1 MRSYGYVKE
10 NEITL
15 HMADYIPH
23 FNPVQEIEVPEGHF
37 RDIELHDGSAI
48 RLETI
53 SAEHDPGNDTDM
65 QVDFQKMLEGNLDGG
80 FFIVYVGQSE
90 LNKNGYKEAKKKA
103 IIKFNAI
110 NQMVE
115 KYPNKIVLVKSPE
128 EVYEAKRDKKLFAAI
143 GIENGYV
150 IGEDIELLKYYY
162 DLGARY
168 MTLSHIGHNQ
178 ISDSSLPKKSLNN
191 DIEMHGGLSNFGKI
205 TVKKMN
211 ELGMMIDISHVSDKS
226 ALQAIKLS
234 HHPVIASHSGA
245 RSVADHPR
253 NIPDNIIREI
263 AKKGG
268 VVQVVAFS
276 SYVKVN
282 KKRTESI
289 INLRDTILTM
299 TGDNN
304 FIPEKHMKL
313 IEYKNGMDKINKEFP
328 LPGIDSF
335 IDHIDH
341 IVDLVGIDY
350 VGISSDFGGGGGI
363 EGWSNASQTF
373 NITNSLLLRGYSKD
387 EVNKVWSENFLRVWK
402 NVSNNVIN

>member
-1 MRSYGYVKE
+1 MGFLFIRFLIIIFLISFSLQLRAEYL
-10 NEITL
+10 TL
-15 HMADYIPH
+15 DSHIDIPFDYMI
-23 FNPVQEIEVPEGHF
+23 NP
-37 RDIELHDGSAI
+37 
-48 RLETI
+48 
-53 SAEHDPGNDTDM
+53 EHDPGNETDM
-65 QVDFQKMLEGNLDGG
+65 QVDFQKMLKGNLDGG

-90 LNKNGYKEAKKKA
+90 LSKNGYQEAKEKA

-110 NQMVE
+110 NKMVK
-115 KYPNKIVLVKSPE
+115 KYSNKIVLVKSPE
-128 EVYEAKRDKKLFAAI
+128 EVYEAKRNKKLFAAI

-178 ISDSSLPKKSLNN
+178 ISDSSLPKKSLKNE
-191 DIEMHGGLSNFGKI
+191 IEMHGGLSDFGKI
-205 TVKKMN
+205 TIKKMN

-226 ALQAIKLS
+226 ALQAIRLS

-245 RSVADHPR
+245 RSVANHPR
-253 NIPDNIIREI
+253 NIPDNIIKEI
-263 AKKGG
+263 ARKGG
-268 VVQVVAFS
+268 VIQVVAFS

-289 INLRDTILTM
+289 VSLRDSILEM
-299 TGDNN
+299 TGDEN

-313 IEYKNGMDKINKEFP
+313 IKYKNSMDRINKEFP

-363 EGWSNASQTF
+363 EGWTNASQTF

-387 EVNKVWSENFLRVWK
+387 EVNKIWSENFLRVWK
-402 NVSNNVIN
+402 NVSKNVIN

>member
-1 MRSYGYVKE
+1 MRFLFIRFLVIIFLISYSLQLRAEYL
-10 NEITL
+10 TL
-15 HMADYIPH
+15 DSHIDIPFDYMI
-23 FNPVQEIEVPEGHF
+23 NP
-37 RDIELHDGSAI
+37 D
-48 RLETI
+48 
-53 SAEHDPGNDTDM
+53 HDPGNETEM

-90 LNKNGYKEAKKKA
+90 LNKNGYQEAKRKA
-103 IIKFNAI
+103 ILKFNAI
-110 NQMVE
+110 NKMVE

-178 ISDSSLPKKSLNN
+178 ISDSSLPKKSLKNE
-191 DIEMHGGLSNFGKI
+191 IEMHGGLSNFGKI
-205 TVKKMN
+205 TIKKMN

-226 ALQAIKLS
+226 ALQAIELS
-234 HHPVIASHSGA
+234 YHPVIASHSGA

-268 VVQVVAFS
+268 VIQVVAFS

-289 INLRDTILTM
+289 INLRDSILTM

-313 IEYKNGMDKINKEFP
+313 IEYKNGMDKINKKFP

-387 EVNKVWSENFLRVWK
+387 EVNKIWSENFLRVWK
-402 NVSNNVIN
+402 NVSNNAIN

>member
-1 MRSYGYVKE
+1 MRFIFIRFLIIIFLISFSLQLRAKYL
-10 NEITL
+10 TL
-15 HMADYIPH
+15 DSHIDIPFDYMI
-23 FNPVQEIEVPEGHF
+23 NP
-37 RDIELHDGSAI
+37 
-48 RLETI
+48 
-53 SAEHDPGNDTDM
+53 EHDPGNDTDM
-65 QVDFQKMLEGNLDGG
+65 QVDFQKMLKGNLDGG

-90 LNKNGYKEAKKKA
+90 LSKKGYQEAKEKA

-110 NQMVE
+110 NKMVE

-128 EVYEAKRDKKLFAAI
+128 EVYEAKRNKKLFAAI

-178 ISDSSLPKKSLNN
+178 ISDSSLPKKSLKNE
-191 DIEMHGGLSNFGKI
+191 IEMHGGLSDFGKI
-205 TVKKMN
+205 TIKKMN

-226 ALQAIKLS
+226 ALQAIRLS

-245 RSVADHPR
+245 RSVANHPR

-282 KKRTESI
+282 KKRTDSI
-289 INLRDTILTM
+289 VSLRNSILAM

-313 IEYKNGMDKINKEFP
+313 IEYKNGMDRINKEFP

-363 EGWSNASQTF
+363 EGWSDASQTF
-373 NITNSLLLRGYSKD
+373 NITNSLLLRGYSED
-387 EVNKVWSENFLRVWK
+387 EVNKIWSENFLRVWR
-402 NVSNNVIN
+402 NVSKSIIN

>member
-1 MRSYGYVKE
+1 MGFLFVRYLVIIFLISYSQQLRAEYL
-10 NEITL
+10 TL
-15 HMADYIPH
+15 DSHIDIPFDYMI
-23 FNPVQEIEVPEGHF
+23 NP
-37 RDIELHDGSAI
+37 
-48 RLETI
+48 
-53 SAEHDPGNDTDM
+53 EHDPGNDTDM

-90 LNKNGYKEAKKKA
+90 LNKNGYQEAKEKA

-110 NQMVE
+110 NKMIE

-150 IGEDIELLKYYY
+150 IGEDIELLKYFY

-289 INLRDTILTM
+289 INLRDSILIM

-313 IEYKNGMDKINKEFP
+313 IEYKNGMDKINEEFP

-387 EVNKVWSENFLRVWK
+387 EVNKIWSENFLRVWK

>member
-1 MRSYGYVKE
+1 MRFIFIRFLIIIFLISFSLQLRAEYL
-10 NEITL
+10 TL
-15 HMADYIPH
+15 DSHIDIPFDYMI
-23 FNPVQEIEVPEGHF
+23 NP
-37 RDIELHDGSAI
+37 
-48 RLETI
+48 
-53 SAEHDPGNDTDM
+53 EHDPGNETDM
-65 QVDFQKMLEGNLDGG
+65 QVDFQKMLKGNLDGG

-90 LNKNGYKEAKKKA
+90 LSKKGYQEAKEKA

-110 NQMVE
+110 NKMVE

-128 EVYEAKRDKKLFAAI
+128 EVYEAKRNKKLFAAI

-178 ISDSSLPKKSLNN
+178 ISDSSLPKKSLKNE
-191 DIEMHGGLSNFGKI
+191 IEMHGGLSDFGKI
-205 TVKKMN
+205 TIKKMN

-226 ALQAIKLS
+226 ALQAIRLS

-245 RSVADHPR
+245 RSVANHPR
-253 NIPDNIIREI
+253 NIPDNIIKEI

-282 KKRTESI
+282 KKRTDSI
-289 INLRDTILTM
+289 VSLRNSILAM

-313 IEYKNGMDKINKEFP
+313 IEYKNGMDRINKEFP

-350 VGISSDFGGGGGI
+350 VGISSDFGL
-363 EGWSNASQTF
+363 
-373 NITNSLLLRGYSKD
+373 SL
-387 EVNKVWSENFLRVWK
+387 
-402 NVSNNVIN
+402 IHI

>member
-1 MRSYGYVKE
+1 MGFLFIRYLVIIFLISYSQQLRAEYL
-10 NEITL
+10 TL
-15 HMADYIPH
+15 DSHIDIPFDYMI
-23 FNPVQEIEVPEGHF
+23 NP
-37 RDIELHDGSAI
+37 
-48 RLETI
+48 
-53 SAEHDPGNDTDM
+53 EHDPGNDTEM

-80 FFIVYVGQSE
+80 FFVVYVGQSE
-90 LNKNGYKEAKKKA
+90 LNKNGYQEAKEKA

-110 NQMVE
+110 NKMVE

-178 ISDSSLPKKSLNN
+178 ISDSSIPKKSLNN
-191 DIEMHGGLSNFGKI
+191 DIEMHGGLSSFGKI

-289 INLRDTILTM
+289 INLRDSILTM

-335 IDHIDH
+335 IDHIDY

-387 EVNKVWSENFLRVWK
+387 EVNKIWSENFLRVWK

>member
-1 MRSYGYVKE
+1 LGFLFVRYLVIIFLISYSQQLRAEYL
-10 NEITL
+10 TL
-15 HMADYIPH
+15 DSHIDIPFDYMI
-23 FNPVQEIEVPEGHF
+23 NP
-37 RDIELHDGSAI
+37 
-48 RLETI
+48 
-53 SAEHDPGNDTDM
+53 EHDPGNNTDM

-90 LNKNGYKEAKKKA
+90 LNKNGYQEAKEKA

-110 NQMVE
+110 NKMVE

-191 DIEMHGGLSNFGKI
+191 DIEMHGGLSNFGEI

-289 INLRDTILTM
+289 INLRDSILTM

-387 EVNKVWSENFLRVWK
+387 EVNKIWSENFLRVWK
-402 NVSNNVIN
+402 NVSNNVTN

>member
-1 MRSYGYVKE
+1 MRFLFIRFIVIIFLISFSLQLRAKYL
-10 NEITL
+10 TL
-15 HMADYIPH
+15 DSHIDIPFDYMI
-23 FNPVQEIEVPEGHF
+23 NP
-37 RDIELHDGSAI
+37 
-48 RLETI
+48 
-53 SAEHDPGNDTDM
+53 EHDPGNDTDM
-65 QVDFQKMLEGNLDGG
+65 QVDFQKMLKGNLDGG

-90 LNKNGYKEAKKKA
+90 LSKKGYQEAKEKA

-110 NQMVE
+110 NKMVE

-128 EVYEAKRDKKLFAAI
+128 EVYEAKRNKKLFAAI

-178 ISDSSLPKKSLNN
+178 ISDSSLPKKSLKNE
-191 DIEMHGGLSNFGKI
+191 IEMHGGLSDFGKI
-205 TVKKMN
+205 TIKKMN

-226 ALQAIKLS
+226 ALQAIRLS

-245 RSVADHPR
+245 RSVANHPR
-253 NIPDNIIREI
+253 NIPDNIIKEI

-289 INLRDTILTM
+289 INLRDSILTM

-313 IEYKNGMDKINKEFP
+313 IEYKNGMDKIDIEFP

-373 NITNSLLLRGYSKD
+373 NITNSLLRRGYSKD
-387 EVNKVWSENFLRVWK
+387 EVNKIWSENLLRVWK
-402 NVSNNVIN
+402 NVSKNVIN

>member
-1 MRSYGYVKE
+1 MGFLFIRYLVIIFLISCSLQLRAEYL
-10 NEITL
+10 TL
-15 HMADYIPH
+15 DSHIDIPFDYMI
-23 FNPVQEIEVPEGHF
+23 NP
-37 RDIELHDGSAI
+37 
-48 RLETI
+48 
-53 SAEHDPGNDTDM
+53 EHDPGNDTEM

-90 LNKNGYKEAKKKA
+90 LNKNGYQEAKEKA

-110 NQMVE
+110 NKMVE
-115 KYPNKIVLVKSPE
+115 KYPNKIVLVKSPK
-128 EVYEAKRDKKLFAAI
+128 EVYEAKRNKKLFAAI

-191 DIEMHGGLSNFGKI
+191 NIEMHGGLSNFGKN

-289 INLRDTILTM
+289 INLRESILTM

-313 IEYKNGMDKINKEFP
+313 IEYKNGMNKINKEFP
-328 LPGIDSF
+328 LPGIDNF

-363 EGWSNASQTF
+363 EGWSNASETF

-387 EVNKVWSENFLRVWK
+387 EVNKIWSENFLRVWK

>member
-1 MRSYGYVKE
+1 MGFLFIRYLVIIFLISYSLQLRAEYL
-10 NEITL
+10 TL
-15 HMADYIPH
+15 DSHIDIP
-23 FNPVQEIEVPEGHF
+23 FDFMINP
-37 RDIELHDGSAI
+37 
-48 RLETI
+48 
-53 SAEHDPGNDTDM
+53 EHDPGNDTEM

-90 LNKNGYKEAKKKA
+90 LNKNGYQEAKEKA

-110 NQMVE
+110 NKMVE
-115 KYPNKIVLVKSPE
+115 KYPKKIVLVKSPE

-178 ISDSSLPKKSLNN
+178 ISDSSIPKKSLNN
-191 DIEMHGGLSNFGKI
+191 DIEMHGGLSSFGKI

-226 ALQAIKLS
+226 ALQVIKLS

-245 RSVADHPR
+245 RSVANHPR

-289 INLRDTILTM
+289 INLRDSILTM

-328 LPGIDSF
+328 LPGIDNF

-363 EGWSNASQTF
+363 EGWSNASETF

-387 EVNKVWSENFLRVWK
+387 EVKKIWSENFLRVWK

>member
-1 MRSYGYVKE
+1 MGFLFIRYLVIIFLISCSLQLRAEYL
-10 NEITL
+10 TL
-15 HMADYIPH
+15 DSHIDIP
-23 FNPVQEIEVPEGHF
+23 FDFMINP
-37 RDIELHDGSAI
+37 
-48 RLETI
+48 
-53 SAEHDPGNDTDM
+53 EHDPGNDTEM

-90 LNKNGYKEAKKKA
+90 LNKNGYQEAKEKA

-110 NQMVE
+110 NKMVE
-115 KYPNKIVLVKSPE
+115 KYPKKIVLVKSPE

-178 ISDSSLPKKSLNN
+178 ISDSSIPKKSLNN
-191 DIEMHGGLSNFGKI
+191 DIEMHGGLSSFGKI

-226 ALQAIKLS
+226 ALQVIKLS

-289 INLRDTILTM
+289 INLRDSILTM

-313 IEYKNGMDKINKEFP
+313 IEYKNGMDKIDIEFP

-387 EVNKVWSENFLRVWK
+387 EVKKIWSENFLRVWK

>member
-1 MRSYGYVKE
+1 MGFLFVRYLVIIFLISYSQQLRAEYL
-10 NEITL
+10 TL
-15 HMADYIPH
+15 DSHIDIPFDYMI
-23 FNPVQEIEVPEGHF
+23 NP
-37 RDIELHDGSAI
+37 
-48 RLETI
+48 
-53 SAEHDPGNDTDM
+53 EHDPGNNTDM

-90 LNKNGYKEAKKKA
+90 LNKNGYQEAKEKA

-110 NQMVE
+110 NKMVE
-115 KYPNKIVLVKSPE
+115 KYPNKIVLVKNPE

-289 INLRDTILTM
+289 INLRGSILTM

-387 EVNKVWSENFLRVWK
+387 EVNKIWSENFLRVWK